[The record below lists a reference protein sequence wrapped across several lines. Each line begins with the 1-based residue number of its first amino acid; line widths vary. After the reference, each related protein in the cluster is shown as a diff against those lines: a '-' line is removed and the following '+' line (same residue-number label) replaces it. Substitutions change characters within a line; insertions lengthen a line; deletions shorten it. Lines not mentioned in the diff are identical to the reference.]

1 MKGRLIGLGAILAV
15 VALALTAHRYGLVQ
29 SVVGTSNGTLAH
41 CALATFVHSHPE
53 ARTHRFCDMCIRPV
67 VCCDYHH
74 IFLAHGL
81 LVEFWTLRDTLAVS
95 SALIAVFQ
103 VVACV
108 FMCAC
113 ACACVKICRQWQ
125 LFNYYQQH
133 G

>member
-41 CALATFVHSHPE
+41 CALATFVRSHPE

-67 VCCDYHH
+67 VCCACHRV
-74 IFLAHGL
+74 FLAHGV

-95 SALIAVFQ
+95 SNLTARVSS
-103 VVACV
+103 CV
-108 FMCAC
+108 RSSEC
-113 ACACVKICRQWQ
+113 ACACVKMQATAII
-125 LFNYYQQH
+125 
-133 G
+133 